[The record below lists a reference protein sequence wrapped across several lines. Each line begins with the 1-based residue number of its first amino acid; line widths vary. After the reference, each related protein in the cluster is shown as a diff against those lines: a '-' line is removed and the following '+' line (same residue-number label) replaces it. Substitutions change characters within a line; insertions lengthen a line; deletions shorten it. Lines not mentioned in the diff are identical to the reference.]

1 MSYKVR
7 FALDFYHR
15 GPYFCKHNLQSTRK
29 NHLNMNAAAVERQ
42 KDIQALLAKITSS
55 LRAFSLK
62 LTGNMDDAE
71 DLYQDTALRIMTNA
85 EKYKSGTNFK
95 AWAVTIMRNI
105 FINNYRKK
113 VRRNLII
120 DQTPNNYYINSGN
133 RTVANDGESVVTF
146 NELQELVD
154 KLPDDFRVPFLMAYQ
169 GYKYD
174 EIAEQL
180 GSPLGTIKSRI
191 FFARKKL
198 QKMYENAMR
207 ERA

>member
-1 MSYKVR
+1 MIYAISNSIYDQ
-7 FALDFYHR
+7 LDR
-15 GPYFCKHNLQSTRK
+15 VSN
-29 NHLNMNAAAVERQ
+29 
-42 KDIQALLAKITSS
+42 S

-62 LTGNMDDAE
+62 LTGNNVDAE
-71 DLYQDTALRIMTNA
+71 DLYQDTALRIITNA
-85 EKYKSGTNFK
+85 DKYNPGTNFK

-120 DQTPNNYYINSGN
+120 DQTPNNYYLNLGEKA
-133 RTVANDGESVVTF
+133 VGNDGETNVIF
-146 NELQELVD
+146 GELIKMVNT
-154 KLPDDFRVPFLMAYQ
+154 LPEDFREPFIMAYQ
-169 GYKYD
+169 GYKYE

-198 QKMYENAMR
+198 QKMYEESYGHQ

>member
-1 MSYKVR
+1 MTTTITAPKE
-7 FALDFYHR
+7 
-15 GPYFCKHNLQSTRK
+15 N
-29 NHLNMNAAAVERQ
+29 
-42 KDIQALLAKITSS
+42 IQELLANITSS

-85 EKYKSGTNFK
+85 EKYNPGTNFK

-120 DQTPNNYYINSGN
+120 DQTPNNYYINSSE
-133 RTVANDGESVVTF
+133 RTVGNDGESEVTF

-154 KLPDDFRVPFLMAYQ
+154 RLPDDFRVPFLMAYQ
-169 GYKYD
+169 GFKYD

-198 QKMYENAMR
+198 QKMYEEAMR

>member
-1 MSYKVR
+1 MLY
-7 FALDFYHR
+7 AIQHQIQENLDSIS
-15 GPYFCKHNLQSTRK
+15 N
-29 NHLNMNAAAVERQ
+29 
-42 KDIQALLAKITSS
+42 S

-85 EKYKSGTNFK
+85 EKYNPGTNFK

-120 DQTPNNYYINSGN
+120 DQTPNNYYINSGDK
-133 RTVANDGESVVTF
+133 TVGNDGESRVAF
-146 NELQELVD
+146 KELQAMVD
-154 KLPDDFRVPFLMAYQ
+154 SLPDDFRVPFMMAYQ

-174 EIAEQL
+174 EIAEEL

-198 QKMYENAMR
+198 QKMYEEAMR

>member
-1 MSYKVR
+1 MIY
-7 FALDFYHR
+7 AIQNQIQEQLD
-15 GPYFCKHNLQSTRK
+15 S
-29 NHLNMNAAAVERQ
+29 
-42 KDIQALLAKITSS
+42 ISSS

-62 LTGNMDDAE
+62 LTGNSVDAE
-71 DLYQDTALRIMTNA
+71 DLYQDTALRIITNA
-85 EKYKSGTNFK
+85 DKYRQGTNFK

-113 VRRNLII
+113 VRRNMII
-120 DQTPNNYYINSGN
+120 DQTPNNYYINSGDKL
-133 RTVANDGESVVTF
+133 VENDGETNVAF
-146 NELQELVD
+146 NELMKMVNT
-154 KLPDDFRVPFLMAYQ
+154 LPEDFRRPFMMAYQ

-198 QKMYENAMR
+198 QKLYSDAQK
-207 ERA
+207 ERRA

>member
-1 MSYKVR
+1 MVYTIQKNQIQEQ
-7 FALDFYHR
+7 LD
-15 GPYFCKHNLQSTRK
+15 GISN
-29 NHLNMNAAAVERQ
+29 
-42 KDIQALLAKITSS
+42 S

-62 LTGNMDDAE
+62 LTGNSVDAE
-71 DLYQDTALRIMTNA
+71 DLYQDTAVRIITNA
-85 EKYKSGTNFK
+85 DKYKPGTNFK

-113 VRRNLII
+113 VRRNMII
-120 DQTPNNYYINSGN
+120 DQTPNNYYLNSGEK
-133 RTVANDGESVVTF
+133 TVSNEGESNVSF
-146 NELQELVD
+146 GELTKMVNS
-154 KLPDDFRVPFLMAYQ
+154 LPEDFRKPFIMAYQ
-169 GYKYD
+169 GYKYE

-198 QKMYENAMR
+198 QKMYQARFR